1 MTEQKKLQ
9 GDIDALR
16 KSILDRWRDFA
27 ATQNVK
33 EQAVI
38 RKAIE
43 TLAADLENL
52 LAEQERLSK
61 PK

>member
-1 MTEQKKLQ
+1 MTEQEKRQ
-9 GDIDALR
+9 RDIDALR